1 MTTLQATI
9 RPAWGA
15 DLARLGRID
24 PMLGESAYGRKAAR
38 LLNNGRSLVADING
52 ASIGYAMVSQDF
64 FGRPLVERIVVA
76 EPYRRRGVGLALLTR
91 CEAGHDGDR
100 VFVTVKASDA
110 PMLGMLAKA
119 GFQGSGVIYNLDP
132 ADPELVYVKLR
143 AAPMTFIK
151 YQPQGG

>member
-15 DLARLGRID
+15 DLNGLGRVD
-24 PMLGESAYGRKAAR
+24 PQLGQSLFGRKAAR
-38 LLNNGRSLVADING
+38 LLNNGRSWVADING
-52 ASIGYAMVSQDF
+52 APIAYALTSTDF
-64 FGRPLVERIVVA
+64 FSKPLVERIVVA

-100 VFVTVKASDA
+100 IFVTIKASDA
-110 PMLGMLAKA
+110 AMLGMLAKA
-119 GFQGSGVIYNLDP
+119 GFQGSGVIYNLDA

-143 AAPMTFIK
+143 SEPLTFIK
-151 YQPQGG
+151 YQPPG

>member
-24 PMLGESAYGRKAAR
+24 PQLGEAALGRKAAR

-52 ASIGYAMVSQDF
+52 APIAYAMISQDF
-64 FGRPLVERIVVA
+64 FARPLLERIVVA
-76 EPYRRRGVGLALLTR
+76 EPYRRRGVGLALLAR
-91 CEAGHDGDR
+91 CETAHDDDR
-100 VFVTVKASDA
+100 MFVTVKASDA

-119 GFQGSGVIYNLDP
+119 GFQGSGVIYNLGSS
-132 ADPELVYVKLR
+132 DPELVYVRLR
-143 AAPMTFIK
+143 APPLTFIK
-151 YQPQGG
+151 YQPEG